1 MRNMEEGNYRVDRF
15 TLNPISSGDFGK
27 GDQLG
32 RQKNAT
38 ILLGGRE

>member
-1 MRNMEEGNYRVDRF
+1 MEEGNYRVDRF

-32 RQKNAT
+32 RQKMQQYFWVGESDN
-38 ILLGGRE
+38 